1 MKKYLFSFG
10 FTLIEVM
17 VVLGIIGILASVVF
31 SNFNDAR
38 VDAKNKAFAS
48 ELKEVQLAIEL
59 YKAQKGQ
66 YPPAQSMG
74 PSGCFASA
82 SVFNLAD
89 SNFCLTS
96 PVISGLVPNFIAE
109 LPDPRDSANP
119 GSCRLFYHVATDAS
133 WYKLIAQGCLGG
145 IANAA
150 EGVQVGDPLARCAV
164 TCSGGTYISCVQTTE
179 AYYTSYAIYS
189 DGGECM

>member
-66 YPPAQSMG
+66 YPPAN
-74 PSGCFASA
+74 SA
-82 SVFNLAD
+82 
-89 SNFCLTS
+89 CLILS
-96 PVISGLVPNFIAE
+96 PTGIDIAISSACPTDRVINELVPNFIAD
-109 LPDPRDSANP
+109 LPNRANSANPACVLRYYVDSAN
-119 GSCRLFYHVATDAS
+119 AS
-133 WYKLIAQGCLGG
+133 WYKLIAQGCIGG

-150 EGVQVGDPLARCAV
+150 EGVQVGDPLARCLSSCPA
-164 TCSGGTYISCVQTTE
+164 SGDCVPSSE
-179 AYYTSYAIYS
+179 AYYASYAIYS
-189 DGGECM
+189 DGGECE